1 MKRELT
7 IALHPIEVRLARFFL
22 SRCKHREVGVGGNRA
37 SFDLGMSQNE
47 LALLIG
53 ASRQK
58 VNAALALLEEGGAVK
73 RTGNRVGCNVARLQ
87 RLAAS
92 A

>member
-1 MKRELT
+1 M
-7 IALHPIEVRLARFFL
+7 
-22 SRCKHREVGVGGNRA
+22 GGNRA

-92 A
+92 SLSSLLYRALEAMGPLFPPTEHWYCLSPT